1 MAHHNNSRRARAG
14 CRRTRRSS
22 LRNVDYL
29 KQQFHW
35 LFPHADI
42 FSSIRFH
49 GNITWMPVP
58 LVLLALCWSWS
69 EARCVTDAF
78 TEASGWCQTIIGHSP
93 LSTYQGFMGTLAT
106 WTPRLLPVLLG
117 VLQQRLEQIGGP
129 FYRVSGWVPIAFD

>member
-1 MAHHNNSRRARAG
+1 EFEKRARFHQCPNGPHARQNGIWLMAHHNNSRRARAG
-14 CRRTRRSS
+14 CRRTSRSS

-78 TEASGWCQTIIGHSP
+78 T
-93 LSTYQGFMGTLAT
+93 
-106 WTPRLLPVLLG
+106 
-117 VLQQRLEQIGGP
+117 
-129 FYRVSGWVPIAFD
+129 